1 MEEKNYREYI
11 ETEPEISDISFDGGK
26 SFSQK
31 KYWKAPSKPYIVIE
45 WFRKEKY
52 ILAEVIG
59 EKNACLLCRHIK
71 SIELDLEISLT
82 NINVGWNEKLGYA
95 LMTYKNLEMFT
106 ENHYKLVY
114 DEVLYS
120 EAKEYFRAKKKEWK
134 QNRKKNDSE

>member
-59 EKNACLLCRHIK
+59 EKNTCLLCRHIRCT
-71 SIELDLEISLT
+71 EFDLEISLT
-82 NINVGWNEKLGYA
+82 NINVGWNEKSGYA
-95 LMTYKNLEMFT
+95 LITYKNLEMFK

-114 DEVLYS
+114 DEILDS
-120 EAKEYFRAKKKEWK
+120 EAKAYFKAKKNEWK
-134 QNRKKNDSE
+134 QKRKENNSD

>member
-11 ETEPEISDISFDGGK
+11 ETEQKISDISFDGGK
-26 SFSQK
+26 SFSEK

-71 SIELDLEISLT
+71 STEFDLEFSLT
-82 NINVGWNEKLGYA
+82 NLNIGWNEKSGYA
-95 LMTYKNLEMFT
+95 VIKYKNLESFT
-106 ENHYKLVY
+106 ENRYELVY
-114 DEVLYS
+114 DEILNS
-120 EAKEYFRAKKKEWK
+120 EAKAYFKAKKKEQK
-134 QNRKKNDSE
+134 QKRKENNSD